1 MSVAPRPSRDWPLNQ
16 RGQLDYD
23 PTLDLVRT
31 EEKLHMQLGWI
42 GTGVMGASMARHALK
57 AGMELVVHT
66 RTKAKAQP
74 LLDQGAIWANTPAEA
89 ASGQDAVVSIVSMP
103 ADVEAVHLGPDG
115 TLSAENPPNILI
127 DMTTSDPS
135 LAVEICQ
142 AAEKVGVQA
151 IDAPVS
157 GGDVGA
163 REGRLSVMVGGEAK
177 AVELAMPIFETFGK
191 TVVHQGPAGAGQHAK
206 VVNQLLVASSMIGA
220 CEALV
225 YAHRAGLDAEK
236 VLESV
241 SSGAAGSWTISNLA
255 PRMVKRDFEPG
266 FFVEHFVK
274 DLQIA
279 VNEAQRMGLT
289 LPGLDLAQRL
299 YRELLESGRGSQG
312 TQSLLLALEELNA

>member
-1 MSVAPRPSRDWPLNQ
+1 MR
-16 RGQLDYD
+16 
-23 PTLDLVRT
+23 
-31 EEKLHMQLGWI
+31 LGWI

-163 REGRLSVMVGGEAK
+163 REGRLSVMVGGK
-177 AVELAMPIFETFGK
+177 
-191 TVVHQGPAGAGQHAK
+191 
-206 VVNQLLVASSMIGA
+206 
-220 CEALV
+220 
-225 YAHRAGLDAEK
+225 
-236 VLESV
+236 
-241 SSGAAGSWTISNLA
+241 
-255 PRMVKRDFEPG
+255 PR
-266 FFVEHFVK
+266 
-274 DLQIA
+274 
-279 VNEAQRMGLT
+279 
-289 LPGLDLAQRL
+289 RL
-299 YRELLESGRGSQG
+299 NSRC
-312 TQSLLLALEELNA
+312 QSLKPLGKPLCTRGPREPDNTPKW